1 MKLLEDAL
9 KIVLDSAY
17 EVDNEKVEL
26 NDSMNRVLAEDV
38 FSDMDMPPFNKSAM
52 DGYACRMEDLRN
64 ELEIIETIP
73 AGKVPVKEVLKNQCS
88 KIMTG
93 SMVPKGADCVIMV
106 EHTKET
112 AENKIIFTEEK
123 TNQNIAFKAEDIKT
137 GDVVL
142 KKGTLIKA
150 QHIAVLASVGC
161 AKPNVYRK
169 IKVGVISTGSE
180 LVEPDQKPGLSQI
193 RNSNAYQLLAQIE
206 KIGCIPNY
214 VGIAIDTHEASHK
227 AITTALNTN
236 DVILLSGG
244 VSMGEFDFIPQI
256 LKDLNV
262 EIFFQTL
269 AVQPG
274 KPTVF
279 GRIGK
284 KFVFGLPG
292 NPVSSFNIFELLTKP
307 LIYKMMGYNY
317 KPLAIKLPL
326 AKTYE
331 RKKARRQSF
340 IPVKITDDGKA
351 LPLEY
356 HGSAHIRAM
365 VYADGLISVPIGVTK
380 INEGELI
387 DVRQI

>member
-17 EVDNEKVEL
+17 EVETEKVEM
-26 NDSMNRVLAEDV
+26 NDSLNRILAEDV
-38 FSDMDMPPFNKSAM
+38 LSDMDMPPFNKSAM
-52 DGYACRMEDLRN
+52 DGYACRMEDLKN
-64 ELEIIETIP
+64 ELEVIETIP
-73 AGKVPVKEVLKNQCS
+73 AGQIPDKEIQKNQCS

-93 SMVPKGADCVIMV
+93 SMVPKGANCVIMV
-106 EHTKET
+106 EHTKEI
-112 AENKIIFTEEK
+112 AGNKIIFTEEK
-123 TNQNIAFKAEDIKT
+123 TNQNIAFKAEDINI
-137 GDVVL
+137 GDTVL

-161 AKPNVYRK
+161 TNPNVFRK

-180 LVEPDQKPGLSQI
+180 LVEPKKKPGLSQI
-193 RNSNAYQLLAQIE
+193 RNSNAYQLQSQIRQ
-206 KIGCIPNY
+206 IGCIPSY
-214 VGIAIDTHEASHK
+214 IGIAIDTHEASLK

-256 LKDLNV
+256 LENLDI

-279 GRIGK
+279 GRTGK

-292 NPVSSFNIFELLTKP
+292 NPVSSFNIFELLAKP

-317 KPLAIKLPL
+317 KPLSIKLPL
-326 AKTYE
+326 AKSYE
-331 RKKARRQSF
+331 REKAKRLSF
-340 IPVKITDDGKA
+340 IPVKITDDGKV

-356 HGSAHIRAM
+356 HGSAHIRAL
-365 VYADGLISVPIGVTK
+365 VHADGLISVPIGVSK
-380 INEGELI
+380 INEGELVN
-387 DVRQI
+387 VRQI

>member
-17 EVDNEKVEL
+17 EVGTEKVEI
-26 NDSMNRVLAEDV
+26 NDSLNRILAEDV
-38 FSDMDMPPFNKSAM
+38 LSDMDMPPFNKSAM
-52 DGYACRMEDLRN
+52 DGYACRREDLKN
-64 ELEIIETIP
+64 ELEVIETIQ
-73 AGKVPVKEVLKNQCS
+73 AGQVPVKKVFKNQCS

-93 SMVPKGADCVIMV
+93 SMVPTGADCVIMV
-106 EHTKET
+106 EDTEET
-112 AENKIIFTEEK
+112 AENKIVFTKEK
-123 TNQNIAFKAEDIKT
+123 TNQNIAFKAEDINT

-161 AKPNVYRK
+161 TKPNVYRK

-180 LVEPDQKPGLSQI
+180 LVEPNQKPGLSQI

-214 VGIAIDTHEASHK
+214 VGIAIDTHKSSIK
-227 AITTALNTN
+227 AITTALNKN
-236 DVILLSGG
+236 DVILLTGG
-244 VSMGEFDFIPQI
+244 VSMGEFDFIPEI
-256 LKDLNV
+256 LKNLNF
-262 EIFFQTL
+262 EIFFKTL

-279 GRIGK
+279 GRKGK

-307 LIYKMMGYNY
+307 LIYKMMGHNY
-317 KPLAIKLPL
+317 QPLAIKLPL

-331 RKKARRQSF
+331 RKKARRLSF
-340 IPVKITDDGKA
+340 IPVKITDNGKV

-365 VYADGLISVPIGVTK
+365 VHADGLISVPIGVTK
-380 INEGELI
+380 INKGEI
-387 DVRQI
+387 VDVRQI